1 MDNGKIN
8 GVALTPLKIINTPG
22 GEVLHGMKE
31 GDPGYSGFGEAYF
44 SKIKLGEVKGWKR
57 HKRMYLNIVVPVGS
71 IKFFVYDDRGLDQTS
86 GRTYSIILSTQNYF
100 RLTIPPMVWLAFL
113 GLGEQENILLNLAS
127 IKHDVNEVDRK
138 SMQEIP
144 VEIKP

>member
-1 MDNGKIN
+1 
-8 GVALTPLKIINTPG
+8 
-22 GEVLHGMKE
+22 
-31 GDPGYSGFGEAYF
+31 
-44 SKIKLGEVKGWKR
+44 
-57 HKRMYLNIVVPVGS
+57 
-71 IKFFVYDDRGLDQTS
+71 
-86 GRTYSIILSTQNYF
+86 
-100 RLTIPPMVWLAFL
+100 MVWLAFL